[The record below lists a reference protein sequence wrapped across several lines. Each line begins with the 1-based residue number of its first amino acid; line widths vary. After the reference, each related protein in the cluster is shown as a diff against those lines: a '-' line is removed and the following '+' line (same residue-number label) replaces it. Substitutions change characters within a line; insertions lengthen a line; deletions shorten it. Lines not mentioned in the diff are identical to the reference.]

1 MRLKALLLSLI
12 MILSLS
18 TMPVSYAADIADS
31 SLDFISQLGITDGID
46 ISNVQ
51 RYISRA
57 EFTAMAV
64 RMQNTGILSAV
75 DSSFTDVTEETP
87 FAEEIYTAKSLSLV
101 SGISEVKFSRWQ
113 RNLRC
118 RSENINCCSRI

>member
-46 ISNVQ
+46 I
-51 RYISRA
+51 
-57 EFTAMAV
+57 
-64 RMQNTGILSAV
+64 
-75 DSSFTDVTEETP
+75 
-87 FAEEIYTAKSLSLV
+87 
-101 SGISEVKFSRWQ
+101 
-113 RNLRC
+113 
-118 RSENINCCSRI
+118 